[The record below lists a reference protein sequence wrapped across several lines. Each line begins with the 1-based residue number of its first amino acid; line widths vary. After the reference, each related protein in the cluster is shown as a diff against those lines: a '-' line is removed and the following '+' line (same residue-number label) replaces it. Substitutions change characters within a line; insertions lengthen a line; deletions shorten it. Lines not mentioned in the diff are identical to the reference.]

1 MELTQHLLVRSLLS
15 ISVVVIAAPMP
26 NSIVVEGK
34 AVVPILKTE
43 VIRRRVTG
51 QEPKRSVDATI
62 FEVTNQGKDIIAREV
77 HLEDNSKT
85 LPAVLTGNGVTT
97 RDIVVLSENE

>member
-34 AVVPILKTE
+34 VVVPILKTE
-43 VIRRRVTG
+43 VIRWVAG
-51 QEPKRSVDATI
+51 QESERNVDATI
-62 FEVTNQGKDIIAREV
+62 FEVTKSGEGYYCA
-77 HLEDNSKT
+77 
-85 LPAVLTGNGVTT
+85 
-97 RDIVVLSENE
+97 